1 MAFTINGFCAEQT
14 AKKELTETYEPFGKS
29 TTPKKSLV
37 RVRFPQKDMALNY
50 YNDRFDLKA
59 GDLVYVEGSLEGQLG
74 LVVEVSYNFKIK
86 LSDYK
91 KVIAMVD
98 TQVHGTFHMA
108 GSHFVTFDP
117 AALPAAQA
125 TTWFKAPS
133 PEAPDIVLCT
143 DDFSFR
149 LDDLTGMQITP
160 AIAERGHEYYTQNRV
175 RYLCLDG
182 TNGYAI
188 VEGSEVYTVEFQ
200 YHNGEISHLVCDCPC
215 SCSCKHEFAAMLQL
229 RETLDLIAMYNQ
241 DSFLHSGYF
250 AAITKGTLFRF
261 AIDGKNSGSFTL

>member
-1 MAFTINGFCAEQT
+1 MAFTINGFCPEQA
-14 AKKELTETYEPFGKS
+14 AKKELTETYEPLEKS
-29 TTPKKSLV
+29 TAPRKSLV
-37 RVRFPQKDMALNY
+37 RVRFPQKGVALNY
-50 YNDRFDLKA
+50 YNDQFDLKA
-59 GDLVYVEGSLEGQLG
+59 GDLVYVEGKLEGQLG
-74 LVVEVSYNFKIK
+74 LVMEVSYNFKIK

-91 KVIAMVD
+91 KVIALVD

-133 PEAPDIVLCT
+133 TEETDIVLCT

-160 AIAERGHEYYTQNRV
+160 AIAERGHEYYAQNRV
-175 RYLCLDG
+175 RYICLDG
-182 TNGYAI
+182 THGYAI

-200 YHNGEISHLVCDCPC
+200 YHNGEISHLVCDCSC

-229 RETLDLIAMYNQ
+229 QETLDLIGMYNQ

-250 AAITKGTLFRF
+250 AAITKGDLFRF
-261 AIDGKNSGSFTL
+261 AIDGKRSGSFTL